1 MLSKI
6 PRHFQTAL
14 FPIIVLAVVANFP
27 ISRAQQTL
35 LSPSRLL
42 LLFHLAIE
50 LFWGDE
56 TRSLDRCSEWCLVR
70 LLAHGDGYGSGRIFT
85 EAFCKVV

>member
-27 ISRAQQTL
+27 IGPAQQNL

-42 LLFHLAIE
+42 LLFHLAIAAV
-50 LFWGDE
+50 LGQ
-56 TRSLDRCSEWCLVR
+56 
-70 LLAHGDGYGSGRIFT
+70 
-85 EAFCKVV
+85 